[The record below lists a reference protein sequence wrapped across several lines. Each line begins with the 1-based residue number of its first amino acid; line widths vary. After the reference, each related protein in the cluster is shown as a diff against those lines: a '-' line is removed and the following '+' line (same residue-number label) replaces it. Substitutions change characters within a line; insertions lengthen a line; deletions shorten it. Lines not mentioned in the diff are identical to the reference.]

1 MTLPKEYSIDLPLQ
15 RGVKGKAVKL
25 IQEWLTLNGIGLT
38 NDGSFGPAT
47 EASVKKFQ
55 TARRITPSGRVDRA
69 TFDALI
75 APIVRATS
83 PLTSTSTSFAQRVVQ
98 AARIHLKEHPRE
110 VGGANAGPWVR
121 LYTSGKEGPAW
132 AWCAGF
138 VTTLLRAAEEGQPD
152 SNRSPIKGSLS
163 CDVLAAQAKKAGRFV
178 SDKDVSSGAVDRA
191 SLKNGAIFLIRNK
204 RNAND
209 WTHTGIVTAFFDEY
223 VETIEGNTND
233 SGDREGYEVCARRR
247 SYTNMDLIR
256 L

>member
-1 MTLPKEYSIDLPLQ
+1 MTLPKEYSIDLPLK
-15 RGVKGKAVKL
+15 RGAKGKAVKL
-25 IQEWLTLNGIGLT
+25 VQEWLSLHSIGLT
-38 NDGSFGPAT
+38 IDSSFGPAT

-55 TARRITPSGRVDRA
+55 TTSRITPSGRVDSA
-69 TFDALI
+69 TFDALL
-75 APIVRATS
+75 APIVRATQ
-83 PLTSTSTSFAQRVVQ
+83 PPTSSTSFAHRVVQ
-98 AARIHLKEHPRE
+98 AARLHLKEHPRE

-121 LYTSGKEGPAW
+121 LYTGGKEGPAW

-138 VTTLLRAAEEGQPD
+138 VTTLLRAAEEGLPD

-163 CDVLAAQAKKAGRFV
+163 CDVLASQAKKAARFI
-178 SDKDVSSGAVDRA
+178 SDKDLSSGAVDR
-191 SLKNGAIFLIRNK
+191 SSMKNGAIFLIRNK
-204 RNAND
+204 RNARD

>member
-1 MTLPKEYSIDLPLQ
+1 MTLPKEYSIELPLQ
-15 RGVKGKAVKL
+15 RGTKSKAVKL
-25 IQEWLTLNGIGLT
+25 VQEWLSLDGVGLT
-38 NDGSFGPAT
+38 IDGSFGPAT

-55 TARRITPSGRVDRA
+55 TSSRIAASGRVDKE
-69 TFDALI
+69 TFNALI
-75 APIVRATS
+75 APIVRAIS
-83 PLTSTSTSFAQRVVQ
+83 PLTTSSTSFAQRVVQ

-121 LYTSGKEGPAW
+121 LYTGGKEGPQW

-138 VTTLLRAAEEGQPD
+138 VTTLLRAAEEGQPSD
-152 SNRSPIKGSLS
+152 NLSPIKGSLS
-163 CDVLAAQAKKAGRFV
+163 CDVLAAQARKSKRFV
-178 SDKDVSSGAVDRA
+178 SDKELSSGAVDRA
-191 SLKNGAIFLIRNK
+191 QLKHGAIFLIRNK
-204 RNAND
+204 RNAKD
-209 WTHTGIVTAFFDEY
+209 WTHTGIVTAFYDEY